1 MTNPF
6 APATREAAKARIAL
20 CGPAGSGK
28 TYTALTLATAL
39 ADKVALVDT
48 EHGSASKYAPG
59 KSGDG
64 FVFDTV
70 TPAKFDPRG
79 LAEILGHAAA
89 AGYGAVV
96 VDSLTHYWSG
106 LGGILELVDQSNSG
120 GANRNQFAGW
130 KTVRPWERALI
141 EALLA
146 FPGHVIVTMRTK
158 TEWVIE
164 ENDRGKKTPR
174 KVGMKPE
181 QREGIEYEFDIVGD
195 LDQENTL
202 VVTKSRCVDLSNAVI
217 PRPDADLAK
226 QIQDWLDG
234 GVELPD
240 ANEYRDK
247 AVEAAADIGT
257 LRALHAEVKR
267 RQMLGA
273 QVENE
278 NGDIESLGDL
288 ISRYGAEA
296 RAAKNGATE

>member
-6 APATREAAKARIAL
+6 APATREASKARIAL
-20 CGPAGSGK
+20 CGSSGSGK
-28 TYTALTLATAL
+28 TYTALILATTL
-39 ADKVALVDT
+39 ADKVAVIDT

-64 FVFDTV
+64 FAFDTV
-70 TPAKFDPRG
+70 APVKFDPRS
-79 LAEILGHAAA
+79 LAEILGQAAA

-96 VDSLTHYWSG
+96 IDSLTHYWSG

-120 GANRNQFAGW
+120 GNGNNRNQFAGW
-130 KTVRPWERALI
+130 KTVRPYERALI

-164 ENDRGKKTPR
+164 TDDRGRKVPR
-174 KVGMKPE
+174 KVGLKPE

-195 LDQENTL
+195 LNQDHTL
-202 VVTKSRCVDLSNAVI
+202 TVTKSRCSALADAVI
-217 PRPDADLAK
+217 GEPNAELAK
-226 QIQDWLDG
+226 QIQEWLDG
-234 GVELPD
+234 GVDLPD
-240 ANEYRDK
+240 ANEYRDE
-247 AVEAAADIGT
+247 AVASAADSDALRT
-257 LRALHAEVKR
+257 LHGEVKR

-278 NGDIESLGDL
+278 NGDIEALGDL
-288 ISRYGAEA
+288 IVRFGAEA
-296 RAAKNGATE
+296 KKGASE